1 MTVASLR
8 NVSLSQAGQRMKQI
22 ISLNYAGTA
31 YLPSYDTILRVII
44 NQLCFTFRMFD
55 LRFIIIQDRYDKA
68 KYQV

>member
-31 YLPSYDTILRVII
+31 YLPSYDTILTVII
-44 NQLCFTFRMFD
+44 MLCFTFRMFD
-55 LRFIIIQDRYDKA
+55 LRFIVIHDRFDKA